1 VRHGGYRLA
10 SVVSWP
16 AAVWGCM
23 ELAIRGVTGYG
34 EGWAET
40 LLITICAFVTI
51 FVSAIRGRTFSTG

>member
-1 VRHGGYRLA
+1 
-10 SVVSWP
+10 
-16 AAVWGCM
+16 M

-51 FVSAIRGRTFSTG
+51 FVSAFRGRTLSTG